1 MQKAAKGSTYTRVAV
16 VQLAYHPA
24 IVVDRRSPLEDPLF
38 DPRGASDSLLPSRG
52 EVPEAIK
59 PKLDALRKRIREA
72 YDAQLLARVRAVLAS
87 CREYGARIAVLP
99 EYSVPWELL
108 DGVAEAAGDMVVV
121 AGTHTVDRAARR
133 SGVYERLGATSV
145 PTIGQSVCPVLHGGK
160 LLSLQAKLNP
170 AIPERSSMR
179 PGEAWAPVDMPD
191 GIPGPMGVLVC
202 LDFLFRESESYRRLV
217 AGRLRDCR
225 FLAVPSLTPHHTLP
239 EFAGKAWEE
248 ARRYGRPVLYCD
260 GAEGGGTSVV
270 VDEGQAHDLRR
281 FPDRA
286 GYLEPGDEGVIVADV
301 DLGYERAGSSTRY
314 EAPRPVVPIAEATL
328 VYRGHPAGEAYAQW
342 LDGVR
347 ALLARDDDD
356 ALEAIVARLEQAR
369 DVLLNAGALSGAA
382 ARGRRLR
389 RLYGELDRVTSVEE
403 IRQFTREVVVPAE
416 VLPLDA
422 LRAAMAGAAADA
434 VFAWMAQRE
443 AREAGFAEVEA
454 RLRKAVD
461 AKRGAG
467 EWTSEGV
474 AALGAVAQAVRGAP
488 EVDEDGRDK
497 RPAPEVRVV
506 LPRGLDP
513 AALGTKG
520 VGGWILAFQR
530 RPADLIEVVKDRL
543 RRVAAADA
551 EARRPVEELDEHGHV
566 TRFSEQQINAAE
578 DLRLLAVAE
587 GRQRIATVGVSSE
600 GQNVPPTILIAS
612 SRDEGWVLWT
622 DGGEGSIGGRS
633 EGLLAALAET
643 GLAGASCDEVPSDAR
658 RDRIASLLPRFGGA
672 RAVIEAVR
680 DQRLREVDGRFVE
693 PDARVDGGEPT
704 PMLGALDAWLSS
716 GEPTALV
723 LGEFGLGK
731 STALAVWADR
741 RWESG
746 ATPLP
751 LLVNLA
757 GASPSASAE
766 QLLLQAARLEDAPEN
781 RAAVRLLTRYRLLVP
796 CFDGFDEMATR
807 LEAAG
812 LAGRLSGLLEIAAGG
827 GKVLVSSRDNYFPS
841 QAHLTTTTE
850 SALSQALGAPAGI
863 RRVVV
868 QPFTDDHVRDLVRQI
883 RGEGGAAAALSRI
896 AGIYDLK
903 DLVHRPLLLG
913 MVLATLDD
921 LSPGAQVGRADLY
934 EAYLKRWLD
943 NTRKDDPEC
952 FTDEQKKE
960 FAEALAEQ
968 LWRSGKATCT
978 WQELQGSVRARL
990 FPLLPEGMPPG
1001 AAFLEIQGGAFF
1013 VHESEDGYRFAHK
1026 SFLEYFLARSLVA
1039 TLPERPEEALRT
1051 RPITQEVAAFVGE
1064 ILRADG
1070 EPRRASAVRAVQS
1083 FLAEGRR
1090 PFQRPSEAAEN
1101 ALRLLLGLSRWAGD
1115 AADWIPGGAD
1125 LRGAQLAGED
1135 LRGARLLG
1143 AKLENANLA
1152 GADLSGADLTGA
1164 VLSEATMS
1172 GAKLDGTTLRSVLAH
1187 RADFTQVEANGAGIE
1202 AAELTGAI
1210 FRQSTWTGCFWQGAR
1225 ADGADVSAWMTAG
1238 ENELLERGR
1247 SLAPVPPQ
1255 VQAELVSGHTDI
1267 INVIAWAPDGKRL
1280 VSAGR
1285 DTMVHLWDA
1294 DTGNELACLEGHSQG
1309 VFAVAWRP
1317 DSKRL
1322 ATAGYDGT
1330 VRLWDA
1336 DTGNELACLEGHSRW
1351 FFAVAWHPDGTRLAS
1366 AGGDKTVSIWD
1377 ARTGSKFARRKGH
1390 SASVTAIAWHPDGK
1404 RLATA
1409 GHYRSVRLWDADT
1422 GKELARLEGH
1432 SASVTAIAWQPDG
1445 KRLATAGRDGTV
1457 RLWDADT
1464 GKELARLEG
1473 HSASVTAIAW
1483 HPDGKR
1489 LATAGYDRSVC
1500 LWDADTG
1507 KELARLEGHSASV
1520 TAIAWHP
1527 DGKRLATAGDDGTV
1541 RLWDADTGK
1550 ELARLEGHQREISAV
1565 AWHPGGKRLA
1575 SAGYDTA
1582 VHLWD
1587 ADTDNDLARL
1597 GGYSASVRAVA
1608 WHPDGKR
1615 LATAG
1620 YDGTVRLWSAD
1631 TGKTLARLDGHS
1643 ASVRAVAWHPDGKR
1657 LATAGHD
1664 GTVRLWDADTGNELA
1679 RLEGH
1684 SVSVR
1689 AVAWHP
1695 DGKCLA
1701 SAGDDTMVRLWDA
1714 DTGEELAR
1722 LEGHSASVRAVAWH
1736 PDGKCLATAG
1746 YDGTVRLWGA
1756 DTGKTLVRSMGHSA
1770 SFRAVAWH
1778 PDGKCLATAVHA
1790 GTVHVWDADTGNE
1803 LARAVG
1809 HSHSVRTLAWH
1820 PDGKRLAS
1828 AGDDRTVRL
1837 WAPDTGNELARLEGH
1852 SSRIWA
1858 IAWHPDGKRLASAGD
1873 HSVRIWNAFDGKLLA
1888 SFESVG
1894 FATLARTAG
1903 GFCSFGDLHPD
1914 RARLALRRPDAT
1926 TTLYLPLA
1934 GFRDVLHRPDKVK
1947 AALSGDLS
1955 GDDLGEE
1962 LARHGYAGGVPW
1974 DGEAHIIKAGPAALG
1989 PTAAVPATAG
1999 PAPAPTAPALAA
2011 AAPAAA
2017 ALAPAPTHA
2026 PAIRELSL
2034 ESLSLPAGPLP
2045 NPFRPGPALTDA
2057 SALPGRAPVLAEL
2070 LALIDS
2076 RSPAV
2081 LRGPRRSGKTSILHH
2096 LAARLSPTRAVHH
2109 RSLEGRASPL
2119 RTADDLAVFLE
2130 PSLQSDAT
2138 PALTLRNR
2146 LSSAGNAVLLLDE
2159 VANLHQADATV
2170 FAWLRAVGQER
2181 TSVVLV
2187 GSHWDWV
2194 TIVEHAFAAAP
2205 GSSFGND
2212 VTPVNLGP
2220 LAESDAIRFLV
2231 DTAPPDVPVEAERTA
2246 RWIVELCGPWPFY
2259 LQVMGYALVQAVR
2272 AGQRRALVERA
2283 GVRELYEQRLLLDR
2297 DAAFFGAR
2305 WAELPERARAVL
2317 RALRSAPDAAL
2328 PEVRRLPSED
2338 FALLCDA
2345 GLCDALGAW
2354 LADPPFFDW
2363 IRRVARE
2370 PRREP

>member
-1 MQKAAKGSTYTRVAV
+1 M
-16 VQLAYHPA
+16 QLAYHPA

-38 DPRGASDSLLPSRG
+38 DPRVASDSLVPSRG
-52 EVPEAIK
+52 EVPEVIK
-59 PKLDALRKRIREA
+59 PKLDALRRRIREA
-72 YDAQLLARVRAVLAS
+72 YDAQLLARIKAVLAA

-99 EYSVPWELL
+99 EYSVPWEILG
-108 DGVAEAAGDMVVV
+108 GVAEAAGDMVVV

-133 SGVYERLGATSV
+133 SGVYERLGAAALPAV
-145 PTIGQSVCPVLHGGK
+145 GQSVCPVLHGGR
-160 LLSLQAKLNP
+160 LLGLQAKLNP

-179 PGEAWAPVDMPD
+179 PGATWAPVEMPD
-191 GIPGPMGVLVC
+191 GLPGPMGVLVC
-202 LDFLFRESESYRRLV
+202 LDFLFREGEPHRRLV
-217 AGRLRDCR
+217 AERLGACR

-260 GAEGGGTSVV
+260 GAEGGGTSVY
-270 VDEGQAHDLRR
+270 VDEGQAHDLKR

-286 GYLEPGDEGVIVADV
+286 GYLDPGDEGVIVADV
-301 DLGYERAGSSTRY
+301 DLGYERAGRSTRY
-314 EAPRPVVPIAEATL
+314 EAPRPVVPVAEATF
-328 VYRGHPAGEAYAQW
+328 VYRGHPAGEAYARW
-342 LDGVR
+342 LDEAR
-347 ALLARDDDD
+347 ELLARDDDD
-356 ALEAIVARLEQAR
+356 ALEAVVARIEEAR

-389 RLYGELDRVTSVEE
+389 RLYGELDKVTSVEQL
-403 IRQFTREVVVPAE
+403 RQFTREVVLPAE

-422 LRAAMAGAAADA
+422 LRAAMAGAAADV
-434 VFAWMAQRE
+434 VFGWMAQRE

-461 AKRGAG
+461 ATRGAG
-467 EWTSEGV
+467 EWTSDGA
-474 AALGAVAQAVRGAP
+474 AALGAVAQAVRGP
-488 EVDEDGRDK
+488 REVDESRQEEK
-497 RPAPEVRVV
+497 PAPEVRVV
-506 LPRGLDP
+506 LPGGLDP
-513 AALGTKG
+513 AALGTRR

-530 RPADLIEVVKDRL
+530 RPADLIEVVKGRL
-543 RRVAAADA
+543 RRVAADA
-551 EARRPVEELDEHGHV
+551 ETRRPVEEADEHGHV
-566 TRFSEQQINAAE
+566 TRFSEHQINAAE
-578 DLRLLAVAE
+578 NLRLLAMAE
-587 GRQRIATVGVSSE
+587 GRQRIATVGISSE
-600 GQNVPPTILIAS
+600 SQSVPPTILIAS

-622 DGGEGSIGGRS
+622 DAGEGSLGDRS
-633 EGLLAALAET
+633 VGLLAALAET
-643 GLAGASCDEVPSDAR
+643 GLAGAACDEIPPDAR
-658 RDRIASLLPRFGGA
+658 RDRIAGLLHRFGGA
-672 RAVIEAVR
+672 RAVIAALR

-766 QLLLQAARLEDAPEN
+766 QLLLQAAGLEDAPEN
-781 RAAVRLLTRYRLLVP
+781 RAAVRLLTRHHLLVP

-807 LEAAG
+807 LEAAE

-827 GKVLVSSRDNYFPS
+827 GKVIVSSRDNYFPS

-868 QPFTDDHVRDLVRQI
+868 QPFTDDHVRELVRQI
-883 RGEGGAAAALSRI
+883 RGEGGATAALSRI

-978 WQELQGSVRARL
+978 WQALQSSVRARL
-990 FPLLPEGMPPG
+990 FPLLPEGMGMPPG

-1013 VHESEDGYRFAHK
+1013 VRDDEDRYRFAHK
-1026 SFLEYFLARSLVA
+1026 SFLEYFLARALVA

-1083 FLAEGRR
+1083 FLAEDRR
-1090 PFQRPSEAAEN
+1090 PLQRPGEIVEN

-1115 AADWIPGGAD
+1115 GADWIPGGAD
-1125 LRGAQLAGED
+1125 LRGAQLVGED

-1143 AKLENANLA
+1143 AKLEGANLA
-1152 GADLSGADLTGA
+1152 GSDLSGADLTGA
-1164 VLSEATMS
+1164 MLSGATLS
-1172 GAKLDGTTLRSVLAH
+1172 GAKLDRALLRGVLAH
-1187 RADFTQVEANGAGIE
+1187 RADFTQAEANGAVVE
-1202 AAELTGAI
+1202 AADLTGAV
-1210 FRQSTWTGCFWQGAR
+1210 FRQSTWTAGHWKDVR
-1225 ADGADVSAWMTAG
+1225 AEDVDVSAWLAAP
-1238 ENELLERGR
+1238 ENELLERGLN
-1247 SLAPVPPQ
+1247 LAPVPPQ
-1255 VQAELVSGHTDI
+1255 VQAELVSGHTSDI
-1267 INVIAWAPDGKRL
+1267 LAIAWAPDGKHL
-1280 VSAGR
+1280 ASAGG
-1285 DTMVHLWDA
+1285 DNTVLLWDT
-1294 DTGNELACLEGHSQG
+1294 DTGNELARLVGHS
-1309 VFAVAWRP
+1309 
-1317 DSKRL
+1317 
-1322 ATAGYDGT
+1322 
-1330 VRLWDA
+1330 
-1336 DTGNELACLEGHSRW
+1336 N
-1351 FFAVAWHPDGTRLAS
+1351 
-1366 AGGDKTVSIWD
+1366 
-1377 ARTGSKFARRKGH
+1377 
-1390 SASVTAIAWHPDGK
+1390 SVTAVAWHPDGK
-1404 RLATA
+1404 RLASA
-1409 GHYRSVRLWDADT
+1409 GGDNTVLLWDT
-1422 GKELARLEGH
+1422 GTGNELARLVGH
-1432 SASVTAIAWQPDG
+1432 SAA
-1445 KRLATAGRDGTV
+1445 
-1457 RLWDADT
+1457 
-1464 GKELARLEG
+1464 
-1473 HSASVTAIAW
+1473 
-1483 HPDGKR
+1483 
-1489 LATAGYDRSVC
+1489 
-1500 LWDADTG
+1500 
-1507 KELARLEGHSASV
+1507 
-1520 TAIAWHP
+1520 
-1527 DGKRLATAGDDGTV
+1527 
-1541 RLWDADTGK
+1541 
-1550 ELARLEGHQREISAV
+1550 
-1565 AWHPGGKRLA
+1565 
-1575 SAGYDTA
+1575 
-1582 VHLWD
+1582 
-1587 ADTDNDLARL
+1587 
-1597 GGYSASVRAVA
+1597 VRAVA

-1615 LATAG
+1615 LASAG
-1620 YDGTVRLWSAD
+1620 NDNTVLLWD
-1631 TGKTLARLDGHS
+1631 TGTGNELARLVGHS
-1643 ASVRAVAWHPDGKR
+1643 AAVRAVAWHPDGKR
-1657 LATAGHD
+1657 LASAGND
-1664 GTVRLWDADTGNELA
+1664 NTVLLWDTGTGNELARLVGHSAAVTAVAWHPDGKRLASAGGDNTVLLWGPDTGNELARLEVHSPWVIAVAWHPDGKRLASVGYDNTVLLWDTDTGNELA
-1679 RLEGH
+1679 RLEGQLRG
-1684 SVSVR
+1684 VS

-1695 DGKCLA
+1695 DGKRLA
-1701 SAGDDTMVRLWDA
+1701 SAGYDNTVLLWDQG
-1714 DTGEELAR
+1714 TGNELAR
-1722 LEGHSASVRAVAWH
+1722 LVGYSNPITAVAWH
-1736 PDGKCLATAG
+1736 PDGKRLASAG
-1746 YDGTVRLWGA
+1746 IDGTVLLW
-1756 DTGKTLVRSMGHSA
+1756 DTGT
-1770 SFRAVAWH
+1770 
-1778 PDGKCLATAVHA
+1778 
-1790 GTVHVWDADTGNE
+1790 GTE
-1803 LARAVG
+1803 LARLVG
-1809 HSHSVRTLAWH
+1809 HLNSVTAVAWH

-1828 AGDDRTVRL
+1828 AGDDNTILLWDLDTGNEFARLEGHLRWISAVAWHPDGKRLASAGVDGTVLLWDLDTENKYARL
-1837 WAPDTGNELARLEGH
+1837 EGHSDWVRAVAWHPDGKRLASAGVDSTVLLWDLDTGNELARLVGHSAGVTAVAWHPDGKRLASAGDDNTVLLWDPDTGNELVRLMGHSAPVIAVAWHPDGKRLASAGDDNTVLLWDPDTGNEVARLEGH
-1852 SSRIWA
+1852 PSRIWA
-1858 IAWHPDGKRLASAGD
+1858 IAWHPDGKRLASAGNA
-1873 HSVRIWNAFDGKLLA
+1873 SVRIWNAFDSKLLA
-1888 SFESVG
+1888 SFEFAG
-1894 FATLARTAG
+1894 LATLIRTAG

-1914 RARLALRRPDAT
+1914 RARLALRRPGAT

-1934 GFRDVLHRPDKVK
+1934 GFRDILHRPDKVK

-1955 GDDLGEE
+1955 GDNLGEE
-1962 LARHGYAGGVPW
+1962 LARHGYAGGVAW
-1974 DGEAHIIKAGPAALG
+1974 DGEAHVIKAGPAAHG
-1989 PTAAVPATAG
+1989 PTAAVPTIAA
-1999 PAPAPTAPALAA
+1999 PAPALTAPALAA

-2017 ALAPAPTHA
+2017 APAPAHA
-2026 PAIRELSL
+2026 PAIRELAL
-2034 ESLSLPAGPLP
+2034 ESLSLPAAARP

-2057 SALPGRAPVLAEL
+2057 SALPGRAPILAEL

-2096 LAARLSPTRAVHH
+2096 LAARLSPARAVHH

-2119 RTADDLAVFLE
+2119 RTADDLALFLD

-2170 FAWLRAVGQER
+2170 FAWLRAVGQEQ

-2194 TIVEHAFAAAP
+2194 TVVEHAFAAAP

-2220 LAESDAIRFLV
+2220 LPEEDAIRFLV
-2231 DTAPPDVPVEAERTA
+2231 DTAPPDVPMEAERTA

-2272 AGQRRALVERA
+2272 AGHRRALVERA

-2297 DAAFFGAR
+2297 DAAFFRPR
-2305 WAELPERARAVL
+2305 WAELPQRARAVL
-2317 RALRSAPDAAL
+2317 GALRGAPDAAL

-2338 FALLCDA
+2338 VAVLCDA

>member
-1 MQKAAKGSTYTRVAV
+1 MQKAAEGSTYTRVAV

-24 IVVDRRSPLEDPLF
+24 IVLDRRSPLEDPLF
-38 DPRGASDSLLPSRG
+38 DPKGASDSLLPSRG

-59 PKLDALRKRIREA
+59 PKLDALRRRIREV
-72 YDAQLLARVRAVLAS
+72 YDAQLLARIRAVLSA

-99 EYSVPWELL
+99 EYSVPWEILE
-108 DGVAEAAGDMVVV
+108 GVAEAAGDMVVV
-121 AGTHTVDRAARR
+121 AGTHTFDRAARR
-133 SGVYERLGATSV
+133 SGVYERLGAAAL
-145 PTIGQSVCPVLHGGK
+145 PTVGQSVCPVLHGGR
-160 LLSLQAKLNP
+160 LLGLQAKLSP

-179 PGEAWAPVDMPD
+179 PGATWAPVEMPD
-191 GIPGPMGVLVC
+191 GFPGPMGVLVC
-202 LDFLFRESESYRRLV
+202 LDFLFREGEPHRKLVVERLG
-217 AGRLRDCR
+217 ACR

-260 GAEGGGTSVV
+260 GAEGGGTSVY
-270 VDEGQAHDLRR
+270 VDEGQAHDLKR

-286 GYLEPGDEGVIVADV
+286 GYLDPGDEGVIVADV
-301 DLGYERAGSSTRY
+301 DLGYERAGRSTRY
-314 EAPRPVVPIAEATL
+314 EAPRPVVPVAEATL
-328 VYRGHPAGEAYAQW
+328 VYRGHPAGEAYARW
-342 LDGVR
+342 LDEARG
-347 ALLARDDDD
+347 LLARDDDD
-356 ALEAIVARLEQAR
+356 ALEAVVARLEQGR

-389 RLYGELDRVTSVEE
+389 RLYGELDRVTSVEQL
-403 IRQFTREVVVPAE
+403 RQFTREVVLPAE
-416 VLPLDA
+416 VLPLEA
-422 LRAAMAGAAADA
+422 LRAAMAGAAADV
-434 VFAWMAQRE
+434 VFGWMAQRE

-461 AKRGAG
+461 ATRGAG
-467 EWTSEGV
+467 EWTSDGA
-474 AALGAVAQAVRGAP
+474 AALGAVAQAVRGP
-488 EVDEDGRDK
+488 REVDEGRQDG

-506 LPRGLDP
+506 LPGGLDP
-513 AALGTKG
+513 AALGTKR

-543 RRVAAADA
+543 RRAAADA
-551 EARRPVEELDEHGHV
+551 EARWPAEELDEHGHV
-566 TRFSEQQINAAE
+566 TRFSKHQIDAAE
-578 DLRLLAVAE
+578 DLRLLAMTE

-600 GQNVPPTILIAS
+600 SQSVPPEILIAS
-612 SRDEGWVLWT
+612 SQDDGWVLWT
-622 DGGEGSIGGRS
+622 DGGEGSLGGRS

-643 GLAGASCDEVPSDAR
+643 GLAGAACDEVPSDAR
-658 RDRIASLLPRFGGA
+658 RDRIARLLPRFDGA
-672 RAVIEAVR
+672 RAVIAALR

-741 RWESG
+741 RWESA

-766 QLLLQAARLEDAPEN
+766 QLLLQAAGLADAPEN
-781 RAAVRLLTRYRLLVP
+781 RAAVRLLTRHRLLVP

-807 LEAAG
+807 LEAAE

-841 QAHLTTTTE
+841 QAHLTTTTD

-978 WQELQGSVRARL
+978 WQELQRSVRARL

-1013 VHESEDGYRFAHK
+1013 VHEGEDGYRFAHK
-1026 SFLEYFLARSLVA
+1026 SFLEYFLARALVA
-1039 TLPERPEEALRT
+1039 TLPERPEAALRT

-1083 FLAEGRR
+1083 FLAEDRR
-1090 PFQRPSEAAEN
+1090 PLQRPGEAAEN

-1135 LRGARLLG
+1135 LRGARFAG
-1143 AKLENANLA
+1143 AKLEGANLA
-1152 GADLSGADLTGA
+1152 GADLSRADLTGA
-1164 VLSEATMS
+1164 VLSEATLS
-1172 GAKLDGTTLRSVLAH
+1172 GAKLDGTILRGVIAH
-1187 RADFTQVEANGAGIE
+1187 RADFTQAEANGAVAE
-1202 AAELTGAI
+1202 AADLTGAV
-1210 FRQSTWTGCFWQGAR
+1210 FRQSTWTGCLWRGAR
-1225 ADGADVSAWMTAG
+1225 AEGANTSAWMTAG
-1238 ENELLERGR
+1238 TDEPLERGR
-1247 SLAPVPPQ
+1247 NLAPIPPQ
-1255 VQAELVSGHTDI
+1255 VQTELVSGHTAPIDA
-1267 INVIAWAPDGKRL
+1267 IAWAPDGKRL
-1280 VSAGR
+1280 ASAGH
-1285 DTMVHLWDA
+1285 DT
-1294 DTGNELACLEGHSQG
+1294 
-1309 VFAVAWRP
+1309 
-1317 DSKRL
+1317 
-1322 ATAGYDGT
+1322 T

-1336 DTGNELACLEGHSRW
+1336 DTGHE
-1351 FFAVAWHPDGTRLAS
+1351 
-1366 AGGDKTVSIWD
+1366 I
-1377 ARTGSKFARRKGH
+1377 
-1390 SASVTAIAWHPDGK
+1390 
-1404 RLATA
+1404 
-1409 GHYRSVRLWDADT
+1409 
-1422 GKELARLEGH
+1422 ARLEGH
-1432 SASVTAIAWQPDG
+1432 SNSV
-1445 KRLATAGRDGTV
+1445 R
-1457 RLWDADT
+1457 
-1464 GKELARLEG
+1464 
-1473 HSASVTAIAW
+1473 
-1483 HPDGKR
+1483 
-1489 LATAGYDRSVC
+1489 
-1500 LWDADTG
+1500 
-1507 KELARLEGHSASV
+1507 
-1520 TAIAWHP
+1520 
-1527 DGKRLATAGDDGTV
+1527 
-1541 RLWDADTGK
+1541 
-1550 ELARLEGHQREISAV
+1550 AV
-1565 AWHPGGKRLA
+1565 VWHPGGKRLA
-1575 SAGYDTA
+1575 SAG
-1582 VHLWD
+1582 
-1587 ADTDNDLARL
+1587 
-1597 GGYSASVRAVA
+1597 
-1608 WHPDGKR
+1608 
-1615 LATAG
+1615 
-1620 YDGTVRLWSAD
+1620 
-1631 TGKTLARLDGHS
+1631 
-1643 ASVRAVAWHPDGKR
+1643 
-1657 LATAGHD
+1657 HD
-1664 GTVRLWDADTGNELA
+1664 RTVRLWDADTGHELA
-1679 RLEGH
+1679 RLSGH
-1684 SVSVR
+1684 SNLVR
-1689 AVAWHP
+1689 AV
-1695 DGKCLA
+1695 
-1701 SAGDDTMVRLWDA
+1701 
-1714 DTGEELAR
+1714 
-1722 LEGHSASVRAVAWH
+1722 
-1736 PDGKCLATAG
+1736 
-1746 YDGTVRLWGA
+1746 
-1756 DTGKTLVRSMGHSA
+1756 
-1770 SFRAVAWH
+1770 
-1778 PDGKCLATAVHA
+1778 
-1790 GTVHVWDADTGNE
+1790 
-1803 LARAVG
+1803 
-1809 HSHSVRTLAWH
+1809 AWH

-1837 WAPDTGNELARLEGH
+1837 WDADTGHELARLSGHSNLVRAVAWHPDGKRLTSAGHDRTVRLWDTGTGHELARLSGHSDWVRAVAWHPDGKRLASAGHDRTVRLWDADTGQELARLKGHATGVTAVAWHPDGKRLASAGDDETVRLWDADTGHELARLEGHSDWVRAVAWHPDGKRLASAGDDRTVRLWDTCTSNELARLEGH
-1852 SSRIWA
+1852 ATEVRTLAWHPDGKRLASAGDDKTVCVWDTDTGHELARLEGHPIRVRAVAWHPDGKRLASAGDDKTVRLWDADTGNELAPFGRHSNPVRAVAWHPDGKRLASAGDDKTVRLWDADTGQELARLEGHSDWVRAVAWHPDGKRLASSGDDKTVRLWDTGTGHELARLEGHAAEVTAVAWHPDGKRLASAGGGRIVRLWDADTGHELARLEVHPIRVRAVAWHPDGKRLASAGDDKAVCVWDADTGHELARLEGHRSKIRA
-1858 IAWHPDGKRLASAGD
+1858 IAWHPDGKRLASAGSD
-1873 HSVRIWNAFDGKLLA
+1873 AVRIWNAFDGKLLA
-1888 SFESVG
+1888 SFESAG
-1894 FATLARTAG
+1894 FATLTRTAG

-1955 GDDLGEE
+1955 GDNLGEE
-1962 LARHGYAGGVPW
+1962 LTRHGYPGGVPW
-1974 DGEAHIIKAGPAALG
+1974 DGEAHVIRARPSPPAL
-1989 PTAAVPATAG
+1989 PAAVPATAG
-1999 PAPAPTAPALAA
+1999 PAPALTARAIAA

-2017 ALAPAPTHA
+2017 APAPSPT
-2026 PAIRELSL
+2026 PAIRELAL
-2034 ESLSLPAGPLP
+2034 ESLSLPAGALL

-2081 LRGPRRSGKTSILHH
+2081 LRGPRRAGKTSILHH
-2096 LAARLSPTRAVHH
+2096 LAARLSPARAVHH

-2119 RTADDLAVFLE
+2119 RTADDLALFLD

-2181 TSVVLV
+2181 TSIVLV

-2194 TIVEHAFAAAP
+2194 TVVEHAFAAAP

-2220 LAESDAIRFLV
+2220 LEPADAIRFLV

-2297 DAAFFGAR
+2297 DAAFFRAR
-2305 WAELPERARAVL
+2305 WAELPERARGVL
-2317 RALRSAPDAAL
+2317 GALRGAPDAAL

-2338 FALLCDA
+2338 VAVLCDA
-2345 GLCDALGAW
+2345 GLCDAFGAW

-2363 IRRVARE
+2363 IRRIARQTG
-2370 PRREP
+2370 RES

>member
-1 MQKAAKGSTYTRVAV
+1 M
-16 VQLAYHPA
+16 QLAYHPA

-38 DPRGASDSLLPSRG
+38 DPKGASDSLLPSRG

-59 PKLDALRKRIREA
+59 PKLDALRRRVREA
-72 YDAQLLARVRAVLAS
+72 YDAQLLARIRAVLAA
-87 CREYGARIAVLP
+87 CRQYGARIAVLP
-99 EYSVPWELL
+99 EYSVPWEILE
-108 DGVAEAAGDMVVV
+108 GVAEAAGDMVVV
-121 AGTHTVDRAARR
+121 AGTHTFDRAARR
-133 SGVYERLGATSV
+133 SGVYERLGAAAL
-145 PTIGQSVCPVLHGGK
+145 PTVGQSVCPVLHGGR
-160 LLSLQAKLNP
+160 LLGLQAKLSP

-179 PGEAWAPVDMPD
+179 PGATWAPLEMPD
-191 GIPGPMGVLVC
+191 GMPGPMGVLVC
-202 LDFLFRESESYRRLV
+202 LDFLFREGEPHRKLV
-217 AGRLRDCR
+217 AERLGACR

-260 GAEGGGTSVV
+260 GAEGGGTSVY
-270 VDEGQAHDLRR
+270 VDEGQAHDLKR

-286 GYLEPGDEGVIVADV
+286 GYLDPGDEGVIVADV
-301 DLGYERAGSSTRY
+301 DLGYERAGRSTRY
-314 EAPRPVVPIAEATL
+314 EAPRPVVPVAEATF
-328 VYRGHPAGEAYAQW
+328 VYRGHPAGEAYARW
-342 LDGVR
+342 LDEAR
-347 ALLARDDDD
+347 ELLARDDDD
-356 ALEAIVARLEQAR
+356 ALEAVVVQLEQAR

-389 RLYGELDRVTSVEE
+389 RLYGELDRVTSVEQL
-403 IRQFTREVVVPAE
+403 RQFTREVVVPAE

-422 LRAAMAGAAADA
+422 LRAAMAGAAADV
-434 VFAWMAQRE
+434 VFGWMAQRE

-454 RLRKAVD
+454 RLRKAAD
-461 AKRGAG
+461 ATRGAG
-467 EWTSEGV
+467 EWTSDGA
-474 AALGAVAQAVRGAP
+474 AALGAVAQAVRGP
-488 EVDEDGRDK
+488 REIDEGRQDEK
-497 RPAPEVRVV
+497 PAPEVRVV
-506 LPRGLDP
+506 LPGGLDP
-513 AALGTKG
+513 AALGTKR

-530 RPADLIEVVKDRL
+530 RPADLIEIVKDRL
-543 RRVAAADA
+543 RRAAADDA

-566 TRFSEQQINAAE
+566 RRFSEYQINAAE
-578 DLRLLAVAE
+578 DLRLLAIAE

-600 GQNVPPTILIAS
+600 SQSVPPAILIAS
-612 SRDEGWVLWT
+612 SRDGGWVLWT
-622 DGGEGSIGGRS
+622 DGGEGSLGGRS

-643 GLAGASCDEVPSDAR
+643 GLAGAACDAVPPDVR
-658 RDRIASLLPRFGGA
+658 RDRIAALLPRFGGA
-672 RAVIEAVR
+672 RAVIAALR

-766 QLLLQAARLEDAPEN
+766 QLLLQAAGLEDAPEN
-781 RAAVRLLTRYRLLVP
+781 RAAVRLLTRHRLLVP

-807 LEAAG
+807 LEAAE

-827 GKVLVSSRDNYFPS
+827 GKVIVSSRDNYFPS

-883 RGEGGAAAALSRI
+883 RGEGGAAGALSRI

-921 LSPGAQVGRADLY
+921 LSPGAHVGRADLY

-978 WQELQGSVRARL
+978 WQELQSSVRARL

-1013 VHESEDGYRFAHK
+1013 VHEGEDGYRFAHK
-1026 SFLEYFLARSLVA
+1026 SFLEYFLARALVA

-1070 EPRRASAVRAVQS
+1070 EPRRANGVRAAQS
-1083 FLAEGRR
+1083 FLAEHRR
-1090 PFQRPSEAAEN
+1090 PVKRPGEAAEN

-1135 LRGARLLG
+1135 LRGARLTG
-1143 AKLENANLA
+1143 AKLEGADLA
-1152 GADLSGADLTGA
+1152 GADLSRADLTST
-1164 VLSEATMS
+1164 VLSGATLS
-1172 GAKLDGTTLRSVLAH
+1172 GAKLDGTILRRVIAY
-1187 RADFTQVEANGAGIE
+1187 RANFTQAEANGAVVE
-1202 AAELTGAI
+1202 AAELTGAV
-1210 FRQSTWTGCFWQGAR
+1210 FRQSTWTGCIWRGAR
-1225 ADGADVSAWMTAG
+1225 AEGADVSAWLVAG
-1238 ENELLERGR
+1238 ENELLGRGQ

-1255 VQAELVSGHTDI
+1255 VRAELVSGHTADI
-1267 INVIAWAPDGKRL
+1267 HAIAWAPDGKRL
-1280 VSAGR
+1280 ASAGNDGTVR
-1285 DTMVHLWDA
+1285 LWDP
-1294 DTGNELACLEGHSQG
+1294 DTGNELACLVGHSG
-1309 VFAVAWRP
+1309 
-1317 DSKRL
+1317 
-1322 ATAGYDGT
+1322 
-1330 VRLWDA
+1330 
-1336 DTGNELACLEGHSRW
+1336 
-1351 FFAVAWHPDGTRLAS
+1351 
-1366 AGGDKTVSIWD
+1366 
-1377 ARTGSKFARRKGH
+1377 
-1390 SASVTAIAWHPDGK
+1390 
-1404 RLATA
+1404 
-1409 GHYRSVRLWDADT
+1409 
-1422 GKELARLEGH
+1422 
-1432 SASVTAIAWQPDG
+1432 
-1445 KRLATAGRDGTV
+1445 
-1457 RLWDADT
+1457 
-1464 GKELARLEG
+1464 
-1473 HSASVTAIAW
+1473 
-1483 HPDGKR
+1483 
-1489 LATAGYDRSVC
+1489 
-1500 LWDADTG
+1500 
-1507 KELARLEGHSASV
+1507 
-1520 TAIAWHP
+1520 
-1527 DGKRLATAGDDGTV
+1527 
-1541 RLWDADTGK
+1541 
-1550 ELARLEGHQREISAV
+1550 
-1565 AWHPGGKRLA
+1565 
-1575 SAGYDTA
+1575 
-1582 VHLWD
+1582 
-1587 ADTDNDLARL
+1587 
-1597 GGYSASVRAVA
+1597 SVRAV
-1608 WHPDGKR
+1608 
-1615 LATAG
+1615 
-1620 YDGTVRLWSAD
+1620 
-1631 TGKTLARLDGHS
+1631 
-1643 ASVRAVAWHPDGKR
+1643 
-1657 LATAGHD
+1657 
-1664 GTVRLWDADTGNELA
+1664 
-1679 RLEGH
+1679 
-1684 SVSVR
+1684 
-1689 AVAWHP
+1689 
-1695 DGKCLA
+1695 
-1701 SAGDDTMVRLWDA
+1701 
-1714 DTGEELAR
+1714 
-1722 LEGHSASVRAVAWH
+1722 
-1736 PDGKCLATAG
+1736 
-1746 YDGTVRLWGA
+1746 
-1756 DTGKTLVRSMGHSA
+1756 
-1770 SFRAVAWH
+1770 
-1778 PDGKCLATAVHA
+1778 
-1790 GTVHVWDADTGNE
+1790 
-1803 LARAVG
+1803 
-1809 HSHSVRTLAWH
+1809 AWH

-1837 WAPDTGNELARLEGH
+1837 WDLGAGNKLARLVGHSARIRTVAWHPDGKRLASAGNDGTVRLWNLDTGNELARLVGHSAPVRAMAWHPDGKRLVSTGFDSTVRVWDPDTGNELARLVGHSARVRAVAWHPDGKRLASAGDDRTVRLWDPDTGNELARLVGHSGSVRAVAWHPDGKRLASAGNDGTVRLWNLDTGNELARLVGHSARVRAVAWHPDGKRLVSTGFDSTVRVWDPDTGNELARLVGHSARVRAVAWHPDGKRLASAGDDRTVHLWDPDTGNELARLVGRSNSVTAVAWHPDGKRLASAGNDGTVHLWDTDARDELARFAGHSNSITAVAWHPGGKRLASTGFDNTVRLWDPNTGNELARLVGHSARVRAVAWHPGGKRVASAGDDRTVRLWDPDTENELARLVGHSNSVRAVAWHPDGKRLASVGDDRMVRLWDPDTGNELARLEGH
-1852 SSRIWA
+1852 SAAVVA
-1858 IAWHPDGKRLASAGD
+1858 IAWHPDGKHLASAGDDGTVRLWDLATGSELARLVGHSSRIRAIAWRPDGKRLASAGD
-1873 HSVRIWNAFDGKLLA
+1873 DSVRIWNAFDGKLLA
-1888 SFESVG
+1888 SFESAG
-1894 FATLARTAG
+1894 LATLTRTAG
-1903 GFCSFGDLHPD
+1903 GFCLFGDLHPD
-1914 RARLALRRPDAT
+1914 RAHLALRHPDAT

-1934 GFRDVLHRPDKVK
+1934 GFRDILHRPDKVK

-1955 GDDLGEE
+1955 GDNLGEE

-1974 DGEAHIIKAGPAALG
+1974 DGEAHVIKAAPPARTPTAAGPA
-1989 PTAAVPATAG
+1989 TA
-1999 PAPAPTAPALAA
+1999 APAPTLAAPALAA
-2011 AAPAAA
+2011 GAPAAT
-2017 ALAPAPTHA
+2017 APAPAHAHA
-2026 PAIRELSL
+2026 PAIGELAL
-2034 ESLSLPAGPLP
+2034 ESLSLPANALP

-2057 SALPGRAPVLAEL
+2057 SALPGRAPILAEL

-2096 LAARLSPTRAVHH
+2096 LAARLSPARAVHH

-2119 RTADDLAVFLE
+2119 RTADDLAVFLD

-2138 PALTLRNR
+2138 PAFTLRDR
-2146 LSSAGNAVLLLDE
+2146 LSSTGNAVLLLDE
-2159 VANLHQADATV
+2159 VANLYQADATV

-2212 VTPVNLGP
+2212 VTPINLGP
-2220 LAESDAIRFLV
+2220 LPEADAIRFLV
-2231 DTAPPDVPVEAERTA
+2231 ETAPPDVAVEAERTA

-2297 DAAFFGAR
+2297 DAAFFRPR
-2305 WAELPERARAVL
+2305 WAELPQRARAVL
-2317 RALRSAPDAAL
+2317 GALRGAPDAAL

-2338 FALLCDA
+2338 VAVLCDA

-2354 LADPPFFDW
+2354 LSDPPFFDW

>member
-1 MQKAAKGSTYTRVAV
+1 MQKAAEGSTYTRVAV

-38 DPRGASDSLLPSRG
+38 DPRVASDSLVPSRG

-59 PKLDALRKRIREA
+59 PKLDALRRRIREA
-72 YDAQLLARVRAVLAS
+72 YDAQLLARIKAVLAA
-87 CREYGARIAVLP
+87 CREYGARIVVLP
-99 EYSVPWELL
+99 EYSVPWEILE
-108 DGVAEAAGDMVVV
+108 GVAEAAGDMVVV
-121 AGTHTVDRAARR
+121 AGTHTVDQAARR
-133 SGVYERLGATSV
+133 SGVYARLGAAV
-145 PTIGQSVCPVLHGGK
+145 LPAIGQSVCPVLHGGRLLGLQPK
-160 LLSLQAKLNP
+160 LSP
-170 AIPERSSMR
+170 AIPERSSMKS
-179 PGEAWAPVDMPD
+179 GATWAPVEMPD
-191 GIPGPMGVLVC
+191 GLPGPMGVLVC
-202 LDFLFRESESYRRLV
+202 LDFLFREGEPHRKLV
-217 AGRLRDCR
+217 AERLGACR

-260 GAEGGGTSVV
+260 GAEGGGTSVY

-286 GYLEPGDEGVIVADV
+286 GYLDPGDEGVIVADV
-301 DLGYERAGSSTRY
+301 DLGYERAGRSTRY
-314 EAPRPVVPIAEATL
+314 EAPRPVVPVAEATF
-328 VYRGHPAGEAYAQW
+328 VYRGHPAGEAYARW
-342 LDGVR
+342 LDEAR
-347 ALLARDDDD
+347 ELLARDDDD
-356 ALEAIVARLEQAR
+356 ALVAVVARLAQAR

-389 RLYGELDRVTSVEE
+389 RLYGELDKVTSVEQL
-403 IRQFTREVVVPAE
+403 RQFTREVVLPAQ

-422 LRAAMAGAAADA
+422 LRSAMAGAAADV
-434 VFAWMAQRE
+434 VFGWITQRD
-443 AREAGFAEVEA
+443 AREAGFTEVEA

-461 AKRGAG
+461 ATRGAG
-467 EWTSEGV
+467 EWTSDGA
-474 AALGAVAQAVRGAP
+474 AALGAVAQAVRGP
-488 EVDEDGRDK
+488 REVDESRQAE
-497 RPAPEVRVV
+497 RPFPEVRVV
-506 LPRGLDP
+506 LPGGLDP
-513 AALGTKG
+513 AALGTKR

-530 RPADLIEVVKDRL
+530 RPADLMEVVKDRL
-543 RRVAAADA
+543 RRAAADPEVRVSA
-551 EARRPVEELDEHGHV
+551 KELDEHGRV
-566 TRFSEQQINAAE
+566 TRFSEHQINAAE
-578 DLRLLAVAE
+578 DLRLLAMAE

-600 GQNVPPTILIAS
+600 DRSVPPTILIVT
-612 SRDEGWVLWT
+612 SRDEGWALWT
-622 DGGEGSIGGRS
+622 DGGEGSLDGRS

-643 GLAGASCDEVPSDAR
+643 GLAGAACDEVPPDVR
-658 RDRIASLLPRFGGA
+658 RDRIAGLLPRFGDA
-672 RAVIEAVR
+672 RAVIEALR

-704 PMLGALDAWLSS
+704 PMLGALDTWLSS

-731 STALAVWADR
+731 STALAVWAGR

-757 GASPSASAE
+757 GASASASAE
-766 QLLLQAARLEDAPEN
+766 QLLLQAARLDDVPEN
-781 RAAVRLLTRYRLLVP
+781 RAAVRLLTRHRLLVP

-807 LEAAG
+807 LEAAE
-812 LAGRLSGLLEIAAGG
+812 LAGRLSGLIEIAAGG
-827 GKVLVSSRDNYFPS
+827 GKVIVSSRDNYFPS

-850 SALSQALGAPAGI
+850 SALSQALGGPAGI

-883 RGEGGAAAALSRI
+883 RGEGGATAALSRI

-934 EAYLKRWLD
+934 EVYLKRWLD

-978 WQELQGSVRARL
+978 WQELQRSVRARL

-1013 VHESEDGYRFAHK
+1013 VHEGEDGYRFAHK
-1026 SFLEYFLARSLVA
+1026 SFLEYFLARALAA

-1083 FLAEGRR
+1083 FLAKDRR
-1090 PFQRPSEAAEN
+1090 PLQRPVEAAEN

-1125 LRGAQLAGED
+1125 LRGAQLDGED
-1135 LRGARLLG
+1135 LRGARLPG
-1143 AKLENANLA
+1143 AKLEGANLA
-1152 GADLSGADLTGA
+1152 GADFSEADLTGA
-1164 VLSEATMS
+1164 VLSGATLS
-1172 GAKLDGTTLRSVLAH
+1172 GAKLDGALLRGVIAH
-1187 RADFTQVEANGAGIE
+1187 RADFTQAEANGAVVE
-1202 AAELTGAI
+1202 AADLTRAVL
-1210 FRQSTWTGCFWQGAR
+1210 RQSTWTGGRWNDVR
-1225 ADGADVSAWMTAG
+1225 AEGADVTAWLAAG
-1238 ENELLERGR
+1238 ENERPERGQ

-1255 VQAELVSGHTDI
+1255 VQAELVSGHTAAI
-1267 INVIAWAPDGKRL
+1267 QAIAWAPDGKRL
-1280 VSAGR
+1280 
-1285 DTMVHLWDA
+1285 
-1294 DTGNELACLEGHSQG
+1294 
-1309 VFAVAWRP
+1309 
-1317 DSKRL
+1317 
-1322 ATAGYDGT
+1322 
-1330 VRLWDA
+1330 
-1336 DTGNELACLEGHSRW
+1336 
-1351 FFAVAWHPDGTRLAS
+1351 AS
-1366 AGGDKTVSIWD
+1366 
-1377 ARTGSKFARRKGH
+1377 
-1390 SASVTAIAWHPDGK
+1390 
-1404 RLATA
+1404 
-1409 GHYRSVRLWDADT
+1409 
-1422 GKELARLEGH
+1422 
-1432 SASVTAIAWQPDG
+1432 
-1445 KRLATAGRDGTV
+1445 
-1457 RLWDADT
+1457 
-1464 GKELARLEG
+1464 
-1473 HSASVTAIAW
+1473 
-1483 HPDGKR
+1483 
-1489 LATAGYDRSVC
+1489 
-1500 LWDADTG
+1500 
-1507 KELARLEGHSASV
+1507 
-1520 TAIAWHP
+1520 
-1527 DGKRLATAGDDGTV
+1527 AGDDGTV
-1541 RLWDADTGK
+1541 RLWDPDTGN
-1550 ELARLEGHQREISAV
+1550 ELARLEGHSNLVMAV
-1565 AWHPGGKRLA
+1565 AWRPDGKRVA
-1575 SAGYDTA
+1575 SAGVDDT
-1582 VHLWD
+1582 VRLWD
-1587 ADTDNDLARL
+1587 PDTGNELAPL
-1597 GGYSASVRAVA
+1597 VGHSTAVRAVA

-1615 LATAG
+1615 LASAG
-1620 YDGTVRLWSAD
+1620 DDGTVRLWDPD
-1631 TGKTLARLDGHS
+1631 TGNELAPLVGHS
-1643 ASVRAVAWHPDGKR
+1643 TAVRAVAWHPDGKR
-1657 LATAGHD
+1657 LASAGVD
-1664 GTVRLWDADTGNELA
+1664 GTVRLWDLDTGNELVRLEGHSILVMAVAWRPDGKRLASAGVDDTVRLWDPDTGNELVRLAGHSNLVMAVAWHPDGKRLASAGVDGTVRIWDLDTGNELA
-1679 RLEGH
+1679 PLVGH
-1684 SVSVR
+1684 SAAVR

-1695 DGKCLA
+1695 DGKRLASAGFDDTVRLWDPDTGNELARLVGHSDSVRAVAWYPDGKRLA
-1701 SAGDDTMVRLWDA
+1701 SAGDDNTVRLWDL
-1714 DTGEELAR
+1714 DTGNKLAR
-1722 LEGHSASVRAVAWH
+1722 LVGHSAAVRAVAWH
-1736 PDGKCLATAG
+1736 PDGKRLASAG
-1746 YDGTVRLWGA
+1746 DDGMVLLW
-1756 DTGKTLVRSMGHSA
+1756 DL
-1770 SFRAVAWH
+1770 
-1778 PDGKCLATAVHA
+1778 
-1790 GTVHVWDADTGNE
+1790 DTGNE
-1803 LARAVG
+1803 LARLEE
-1809 HSHSVRTLAWH
+1809 HSILVIALAWH

-1828 AGDDRTVRL
+1828 AGDDGTVLL
-1837 WAPDTGNELARLEGH
+1837 WDLDAGNKLARLAGH
-1852 SSRIWA
+1852 SNFVMA
-1858 IAWHPDGKRLASAGD
+1858 VAWHPDGKRLASAGD
-1873 HSVRIWNAFDGKLLA
+1873 DGTVLLWDSDTGNKLARLVGHSAAIRAVAWHPAGKRLVSAGDDNTVRLWDPDTGNELARLVGHSDSVMAVAWHPAGKRLASAGDDNTVRLWDPDTGNELARLVGHSSRIRAIAWHPDGKRLASVGDDSVRIWDAFDGKLLA
-1888 SFESVG
+1888 SFEFAG
-1894 FATLARTAG
+1894 LATLTRTAG
-1903 GFCSFGDLHPD
+1903 GFCSFGDLDPD
-1914 RARLALRRPDAT
+1914 RARLALRRPNAT

-1934 GFRDVLHRPDKVK
+1934 GFREILHRPDKVK

-1955 GDDLGEE
+1955 GDDLGKE

-1974 DGEAHIIKAGPAALG
+1974 DGKAHVIKAGPAAPP
-1989 PTAAVPATAG
+1989 PTAA
-1999 PAPAPTAPALAA
+1999 APAPALAA

-2017 ALAPAPTHA
+2017 APAPAP
-2026 PAIRELSL
+2026 AILEIAL
-2034 ESLSLPAGPLP
+2034 ESLSVPADALP

-2057 SALPGRAPVLAEL
+2057 SALPGRAPILAEL

-2096 LAARLSPTRAVHH
+2096 LAARLSPSRTVHH

-2119 RTADDLAVFLE
+2119 RTADDLAVFLD

-2138 PALTLRNR
+2138 PALTLRDR

-2212 VTPVNLGP
+2212 VTPINLGP
-2220 LAESDAIRFLV
+2220 LPEADAIRFLV
-2231 DTAPPDVPVEAERTA
+2231 DTTPPDVAVEAERTA

-2297 DAAFFGAR
+2297 DAAFFRPR
-2305 WAELPERARAVL
+2305 WAELPQRARAVL
-2317 RALRSAPDAAL
+2317 GALRGAPDAAL

-2338 FALLCDA
+2338 VAVLCDA

-2354 LADPPFFDW
+2354 LSDPPFFDW